1 MKQIEKERGVLK
13 GVIRLCAFPLF
24 VTVACIVLVVGMPV
38 LNIPALLVAAFAW
51 AFTLVRSALHGHAAV
66 DQQRGQHTEA
76 VLLNDEIGSLCD
88 EVGRGVQAQIENL
101 RTEVTQARGMVT
113 HAVQGLSTSF
123 RGLGAKAETQKAM
136 VESLIAGMSRIAANG
151 KEGVSIREF
160 VAETENILQYFVDY
174 IVSTST
180 GSMELLHRLDGMGEQ
195 VNAVVGLLED
205 VKAIA
210 NQTNLLALNAAIEAA
225 RAGEAGRGFAVVA
238 DEVRKLSGQSN
249 RLSGEIARVVQGS
262 LSTIEGV
269 RTVIHK
275 MASKDM
281 NMMLTSKQHVDDM
294 TAEIGR
300 LNEFTAVKLEQVG
313 ALSKQIDEDVNLAVM
328 SLQFEDLV
336 VQLLAHIDKR
346 IDVLEVKSR
355 VVDVVPCKKMS
366 GEKESRVAD
375 YREKIAALKSILAQA
390 GEAQLKTQHKSVDQ
404 HDLEA
409 GAVSFF

>member
-1 MKQIEKERGVLK
+1 MQQIEEKRGVLK
-13 GVIRLCAFPLF
+13 SVIRMCALPLF
-24 VTVACIVLVVGMPV
+24 VTTGCLVLVVAMPM
-38 LNIPALLVAAFAW
+38 LNIPALLVVAFAW
-51 AFTLVRSALHGHAAV
+51 AFTLVRPVLHGHAV
-66 DQQRGQHTEA
+66 LDQQRGQHTEA

-123 RGLGAKAETQKAM
+123 RGLGTKAGTQKSM
-136 VESLIAGMSRIAANG
+136 VEALIAGMSRIAANG

-160 VAETENILQYFVDY
+160 VVETENILRYFVDY
-174 IVSTST
+174 IVSTSKD
-180 GSMELLHRLDGMGEQ
+180 SMDLLHRLDGMGKQ
-195 VNAVVGLLED
+195 VNAVVGLLND

-238 DEVRKLSGQSN
+238 DEVRKLSSHTN
-249 RLSGEIARVVQGS
+249 RLGGEIASVVQGN

-269 RTVIHK
+269 SAVIHK

-281 NMMLTSKQHVDDM
+281 NMMLTAKQRVDDM

-355 VVDVVPCKKMS
+355 VVDVVPCKQMS
-366 GEKESRVAD
+366 GEKEGRVAD
-375 YREKIAALKSILAQA
+375 YRAKIAALKSILAQA
-390 GEAQLKTQHKSVDQ
+390 NEAQSKTQHKSVDQ

-409 GAVSFF
+409 GAVSLF

>member
-1 MKQIEKERGVLK
+1 MKLSGKQQNVLK
-13 GVIRLCAFPLF
+13 SVMRSCALPFL
-24 VTVACIVLVVGMPV
+24 VTVVCTVLVVALPV
-38 LNIPALLVAAFAW
+38 LNIAALLVVAASW
-51 AFTLVRSALHGHAAV
+51 AFTVVRSSAHGYAVAKQQQAQHAE
-66 DQQRGQHTEA
+66 T
-76 VLLNDEIGSLCD
+76 VLLNAEVESLCGA
-88 EVGRGVQAQIENL
+88 VGQGAQTQIDHL

-123 RGLGAKAETQKAM
+123 RGLGAKAEAQRAM
-136 VESLIAGMSRIAANG
+136 VEALIASMSRIAADG

-180 GSMELLHRLDGMGEQ
+180 GSMELLHRLDSMGEQ
-195 VNAVVGLLED
+195 VNAVVNLLSD
-205 VKAIA
+205 VKSIA
-210 NQTNLLALNAAIEAA
+210 DQTNLLALNAAIEAA

-238 DEVRKLSGQSN
+238 DEVRKLSGHSS
-249 RLSGEIARVVQGS
+249 RLGSEIARVVQGN

-281 NMMLTSKQHVDDM
+281 NMMLTAKQRVDDM

-313 ALSKQIDEDVNLAVM
+313 ALSKQIDEDVNRAVM

-346 IDVLEVKSR
+346 INVLEGKSK
-355 VVDVVPCKKMS
+355 VVDVVPCKMLN
-366 GEKESRVAD
+366 GEQAGGVAD
-375 YREKIAALKSILAQA
+375 YHAKIAALKNILAQA
-390 GEAQLKTQHKSVDQ
+390 SQAQLQTQHKSVDQ

-409 GAVSFF
+409 GAVSLF

>member
-1 MKQIEKERGVLK
+1 MKLIGKQQNVFK
-13 GVIRLCAFPLF
+13 GVIRTCALPLF
-24 VTVACIVLVVGMPV
+24 VTIMCIVLVVALPA
-38 LNIPALLVAAFAW
+38 LNIPALLVVAGVW
-51 AFTLVRSALHGHAAV
+51 AFSVVRASAHGYAVAEQREARHAE
-66 DQQRGQHTEA
+66 T
-76 VLLNDEIGSLCD
+76 VLLNDEVGSLCD
-88 EVGRGVQAQIENL
+88 EVGQGAQAQIENL
-101 RTEVTQARGMVT
+101 RIEVTQARGMVT

-123 RGLGAKAETQKAM
+123 HGLGAKAGAQKAM
-136 VESLIAGMSRIAANG
+136 VEALIAGMSRIAANG

-160 VAETENILQYFVDY
+160 IAETENILRYFVDY
-174 IVSTST
+174 IVSTSKY
-180 GSMELLHRLDGMGEQ
+180 SMDLLHRLDGMGKQ
-195 VNAVVGLLED
+195 VNAVVSLLSE

-238 DEVRKLSGQSN
+238 DEVRKLSSHTS
-249 RLSGEIARVVQGS
+249 RLGGEIASVVQGN

-269 RTVIHK
+269 SEVIHK

-281 NMMLTSKQHVDDM
+281 NMMLTAKQRVDDM

-313 ALSKQIDEDVNLAVM
+313 ALSKQIDEDVNRAVM

-346 IDVLEVKSR
+346 INVLEVKSR
-355 VVDVVPCKKMS
+355 VVDVVPCKKMN
-366 GEKESRVAD
+366 GEQDSWATDCRA
-375 YREKIAALKSILAQA
+375 KITALKGILAQA
-390 GEAQLKTQHKSVDQ
+390 SEAQLKAQHKSVDQ